1 MFVFISLGK
10 IEFAM
15 SMNAFSSKTSR
26 ISISQKKKKKE
37 VESVDNFIEPS
48 VKISHTL
55 ILTTV
60 FKFQKQMWIQ
70 WYRPN

>member
-26 ISISQKKKKKE
+26 ISISQKRKEKK
-37 VESVDNFIEPS
+37 ESVDNFIEPS

-55 ILTTV
+55 ILTMV
-60 FKFQKQMWIQ
+60 F
-70 WYRPN
+70 